1 MRLLKLLTI
10 AFILLIHNIV
20 LADNN
25 EEHYYFKQIQLFDD
39 MTSFINQIHINT
51 ENGIL
56 WIATPEGLIR
66 FDGKLRKRYS
76 HVNNNQSSIP
86 GENVTKII
94 EDKNNTMWVLTS
106 GGIAKYSAEYDN
118 FTIPQ
123 IDNKNITAYS
133 ACLIED
139 GILFGGDNRIYKY
152 SYDTR
157 NFEKVCKLET
167 KSNLMFNSIINL
179 GNGKILC
186 ASKWYGL
193 IMINLNTGL
202 QVKSD
207 FDNFSTHPMAFI
219 KDSKERLWLS
229 DFNQGLKCFDTKGKL
244 IHHYTVNNSELSN
257 NIILDIK
264 EINNNIWLGTDG
276 GGINILNPETG
287 EIKVMQHISG
297 DVHSLPVNT
306 ITCLYGNGYENI
318 WAGSTRGGL
327 IYIKKVKM
335 VHYGETVLGHNKAL
349 SHKSILTLSYNNK
362 ERILWIGT
370 DGGGINSFNLSDET
384 FKHYETT
391 WGDQV
396 SSICDIS
403 DNKILVSVFS
413 KGIYFLEKSS
423 GKKTPLIIGDE
434 KLKNSLFNSGKSVL
448 LRKYKNSILLL
459 SNDLYKYNIDTQKI
473 DTIQYEGGT
482 RDNESLY
489 CFSEDDRN
497 LYINDQHSIY
507 KLKKDDDK
515 LYRILSV
522 PFKIKFQS
530 VDRDK
535 NGTFWIGTNNGL
547 HSWIEGQKE
556 MSHKNTPLFTKVN
569 TVICDTLGNVWVG
582 AEKRLFVYQPQRDK
596 IIMFDESDGVLPN
609 EYSRMAYAHIS
620 ENRMFIG
627 GTNGLL
633 YLNTDVINNPE
644 IHESNHN
651 IYITDFIMQ
660 ISMVYILFL
669 LPAIIFPKC
678 QEKLDFKT

>member
-1 MRLLKLLTI
+1 MKNIPVALFTYLMC
-10 AFILLIHNIV
+10 AF
-20 LADNN
+20 AA
-25 EEHYYFKQIQLFDD
+25 Y
-39 MTSFINQIHINT
+39 
-51 ENGIL
+51 
-56 WIATPEGLIR
+56 AA
-66 FDGKLRKRYS
+66 
-76 HVNNNQSSIP
+76 
-86 GENVTKII
+86 NVTKII

-139 GILFGGDNRIYKY
+139 GILFGGNNRIYKY

-335 VHYGETVLGHNKAL
+335 VHYGETVLGHDKAL
-349 SHKSILTLSYNNK
+349 SHKSVLTLSYNNG
-362 ERILWIGT
+362 RLLWIGT
-370 DGGGINSFNLSDET
+370 DGGGINSFNISDET
-384 FKHYETT
+384 FRHYETT

-403 DNKILVSVFS
+403 DDKILASVFS
-413 KGIYFLEKSS
+413 KGIYYLDKSS
-423 GKKTPLIIGDE
+423 GKKTPLIIEDE
-434 KLKNSLFNSGKSVL
+434 KLNNSLFNSGKSVL

-609 EYSRMAYAHIS
+609 EYSRM
-620 ENRMFIG
+620 
-627 GTNGLL
+627 
-633 YLNTDVINNPE
+633 V
-644 IHESNHN
+644 
-651 IYITDFIMQ
+651 
-660 ISMVYILFL
+660 
-669 LPAIIFPKC
+669 
-678 QEKLDFKT
+678 

>member
-1 MRLLKLLTI
+1 MRLLKLLII
-10 AFILLIHNIV
+10 AFILLTHNIV

-139 GILFGGDNRIYKY
+139 GILFGGNNRIYKY

-335 VHYGETVLGHNKAL
+335 VHYGETVLSHDKAL
-349 SHKSILTLSYNNK
+349 SHKSVLTLSYNNG
-362 ERILWIGT
+362 RLLWIGT
-370 DGGGINSFNLSDET
+370 DGGGINSFNISDET
-384 FKHYETT
+384 FRHYETT

-403 DNKILVSVFS
+403 DDKILASVFS
-413 KGIYFLEKSS
+413 KGI
-423 GKKTPLIIGDE
+423 
-434 KLKNSLFNSGKSVL
+434 
-448 LRKYKNSILLL
+448 
-459 SNDLYKYNIDTQKI
+459 
-473 DTIQYEGGT
+473 
-482 RDNESLY
+482 
-489 CFSEDDRN
+489 
-497 LYINDQHSIY
+497 
-507 KLKKDDDK
+507 
-515 LYRILSV
+515 
-522 PFKIKFQS
+522 
-530 VDRDK
+530 
-535 NGTFWIGTNNGL
+535 
-547 HSWIEGQKE
+547 
-556 MSHKNTPLFTKVN
+556 
-569 TVICDTLGNVWVG
+569 
-582 AEKRLFVYQPQRDK
+582 
-596 IIMFDESDGVLPN
+596 
-609 EYSRMAYAHIS
+609 
-620 ENRMFIG
+620 
-627 GTNGLL
+627 
-633 YLNTDVINNPE
+633 
-644 IHESNHN
+644 
-651 IYITDFIMQ
+651 
-660 ISMVYILFL
+660 
-669 LPAIIFPKC
+669 
-678 QEKLDFKT
+678 